1 MTSDE
6 RSRGSHA
13 PKFRRLAA
21 VGHGGMADIY
31 LAAARG
37 VGGALKLLVLKDLR
51 PALVRD
57 PEYRAMFQREAKIA
71 TLLSHPNVV
80 QTYEVGSEEGR
91 PFIAMEYLEG
101 QPLHRILRR
110 VHQPPPLP
118 PGLPLAMHLRILAEL
133 LAGLHYVHELCD
145 YDGRP
150 LGLVHRD
157 VSPHNVLVT
166 YDGQIKLVDFGIA
179 RLEGD
184 GDTEVGTFKGKAAY
198 SSPEQVCG
206 EPIDRRSDLFA
217 VGVMLWEALA
227 RQRMWLGLD
236 ELTIARRLEEGD
248 IPPLPAEAAATPALR
263 ALVASALA
271 VEPAARP
278 ASAEVFREAL
288 ELHLGKSGPS
298 PRAIGI
304 TLADIFA
311 ADRASMR
318 GLVEAQIRRARQVQ
332 DDLPV
337 LDLSDPASLAD
348 PGPGD
353 LAHPDEPTR
362 RDVPRAAEAP
372 VEATPSRE
380 SGPHDATWSAVHP
393 QLRRSLALPRWLPWG
408 LGAAAVAVSAT
419 MVFTTGP
426 EDHVEADM
434 SAEPAVLEPCAR
446 ADKPVVELSGEIEHS
461 ARLTCDKVY
470 RLRFATFVRPGAT
483 LTIDPG
489 TTIVGDRDTRGT
501 LVVQP
506 GAKLV
511 AEGTRERPIVFTSEA
526 RPGARRAGD
535 WGGLII
541 LGKAPTNLR
550 DAEGRPMIGRVEGIA
565 DGGEYGGDDPEDSSG
580 ALRFVRVEYSGT
592 ELGPNNEING
602 VTFAGVG
609 RGTQVD
615 HVQVRHTAD
624 DCFEFFGGTVD
635 ARHLICQDPGDDGFD
650 WDLGYTGRLQ
660 FLLLR
665 DGAEA
670 LDTTAGLE
678 GDNDP
683 GGSDNTPRSAPTIFN
698 ATLCGRGHGAEHE
711 HYGMLLRRGTA
722 ATIGNAVVVGF
733 EAPLDLRDRG
743 TAVDLRGGLWL
754 ARNFAA
760 PLAHAEVAG
769 GELALADDDFGLD
782 EAALLTRAG
791 ARVEDPD
798 LPGCADPAGL
808 NRYKPRA
815 PLAAGAAAPPADG
828 FFAAEARFAGAFRD
842 ESDDWDAGWAVWADA
857 PEDV

>member
-110 VHQPPPLP
+110 VYQPPPLP

-206 EPIDRRSDLFA
+206 EHVDRRSDLFA

-271 VEPAARP
+271 VDPAARP

-288 ELHLGKSGPS
+288 ELHLGKSAPS

-304 TLADIFA
+304 TLSDIFA

-337 LDLSDPASLAD
+337 LDS
-348 PGPGD
+348 
-353 LAHPDEPTR
+353 
-362 RDVPRAAEAP
+362 
-372 VEATPSRE
+372 
-380 SGPHDATWSAVHP
+380 
-393 QLRRSLALPRWLPWG
+393 
-408 LGAAAVAVSAT
+408 
-419 MVFTTGP
+419 
-426 EDHVEADM
+426 
-434 SAEPAVLEPCAR
+434 
-446 ADKPVVELSGEIEHS
+446 
-461 ARLTCDKVY
+461 
-470 RLRFATFVRPGAT
+470 VRPGE
-483 LTIDPG
+483 P
-489 TTIVGDRDTRGT
+489 R
-501 LVVQP
+501 
-506 GAKLV
+506 
-511 AEGTRERPIVFTSEA
+511 RP
-526 RPGARRAGD
+526 RARR
-535 WGGLII
+535 
-541 LGKAPTNLR
+541 
-550 DAEGRPMIGRVEGIA
+550 
-565 DGGEYGGDDPEDSSG
+565 
-580 ALRFVRVEYSGT
+580 
-592 ELGPNNEING
+592 
-602 VTFAGVG
+602 
-609 RGTQVD
+609 
-615 HVQVRHTAD
+615 
-624 DCFEFFGGTVD
+624 
-635 ARHLICQDPGDDGFD
+635 
-650 WDLGYTGRLQ
+650 
-660 FLLLR
+660 
-665 DGAEA
+665 
-670 LDTTAGLE
+670 
-678 GDNDP
+678 
-683 GGSDNTPRSAPTIFN
+683 
-698 ATLCGRGHGAEHE
+698 
-711 HYGMLLRRGTA
+711 
-722 ATIGNAVVVGF
+722 
-733 EAPLDLRDRG
+733 
-743 TAVDLRGGLWL
+743 
-754 ARNFAA
+754 
-760 PLAHAEVAG
+760 
-769 GELALADDDFGLD
+769 
-782 EAALLTRAG
+782 
-791 ARVEDPD
+791 
-798 LPGCADPAGL
+798 
-808 NRYKPRA
+808 PRA
-815 PLAAGAAAPPADG
+815 PRRADPPRRPARGRGAGRGDPVARQRAARRHLVGGASAAAPAAGAAAL
-828 FFAAEARFAGAFRD
+828 AAVGAGGGGNSCLCDHGLHDR
-842 ESDDWDAGWAVWADA
+842 S
-857 PEDV
+857 

>member
-57 PEYRAMFQREAKIA
+57 PEYRAMFQREARIA

-80 QTYEVGSEEGR
+80 QTYEVGSEDGR

-101 QPLHRILRR
+101 QPLHRVLRR
-110 VHQPPPLP
+110 MYQPPPLP
-118 PGLPLAMHLRILAEL
+118 PGLPTAMHLRILAEL

-179 RLEGD
+179 RLAGD
-184 GDTEVGTFKGKAAY
+184 GDTEIGTFKGKAAY

-206 EPIDRRSDLFA
+206 EAVDRRSDLFS

-227 RQRMWLGLD
+227 RQRMWVGLD
-236 ELTIARRLEEGD
+236 ELTIARKLEDGEV
-248 IPPLPAEAAATPALR
+248 PALPADAVATPALR
-263 ALVASALA
+263 SLCASALA
-271 VEPAARP
+271 VDPARRP
-278 ASAEVFREAL
+278 ATAEAFREAL
-288 ELHLGKSGPS
+288 ELHLGKSAPS
-298 PRAIGI
+298 PRAIGAM
-304 TLADIFA
+304 LADIFA
-311 ADRASMR
+311 EDRANLR
-318 GLVEAQIRRARQVQ
+318 GLVEAQIRRARQAH

-337 LDLSDPASLAD
+337 LDLSDPSGLAES
-348 PGPGD
+348 GPGD

-362 RDVPRAAEAP
+362 RDAPRAAEAP
-372 VEATPSRE
+372 QEPSPPRP
-380 SGPHDATWSAVHP
+380 SGPHDATWSGVAAPV
-393 QLRRSLALPRWLPWG
+393 RRPTPAPRWLPWA
-408 LGAAAVAVSAT
+408 LGAGAVAVSAS
-419 MVFTTGP
+419 MVFTTGSR
-426 EDHVEADM
+426 EHVDPDM

-461 ARLTCDKVY
+461 ARLTCDKTY
-470 RLRFATFVRPGAT
+470 RLRFVTFVRPGAT

-489 TTIVGDRDTRGT
+489 TTIVGDRDTGGT

-526 RPGARRAGD
+526 RPGLRRAGD
-535 WGGLII
+535 WGGLIV

-550 DAEGRPMIGRVEGIA
+550 DADGRPARGRVEGIA

-580 ALRFVRVEYSGT
+580 TLRYVRVEYSGT

-609 RGTQVD
+609 RGTLVD

-635 ARHLICQDPGDDGFD
+635 AKHLICQDPGDDGFD
-650 WDLGYTGRLQ
+650 WDLGYSGRLQ

-683 GGSDNTPRSAPTIFN
+683 GGSRNEPRSAPTIFN
-698 ATLCGRGHGAEHE
+698 ATLCGRGHGLEHE

-733 EAPLDLRDRG
+733 EAPLDLRDRD
-743 TAVDLRGGLWL
+743 TTVALRGGLWL

-760 PLAHAEVAG
+760 PLAHAEVPG
-769 GELALADDDFGLD
+769 GELALADDDFGVD
-782 EAALLTRAG
+782 EAALLAAAG

-798 LPGCADPAGL
+798 LPGCADPASL
-808 NRYKPRA
+808 KRFKPRA
-815 PLAAGAAAPPADG
+815 PLHTGAAAPPADG
-828 FFAAEARFAGAFRD
+828 FFAADADFAGAFRD
-842 ESDDWDAGWAVWADA
+842 EADDWDAGWAVWADA